1 MCRKTKGGSVDDFS
15 DVELLK
21 CGAHHIPVKKAI
33 IENIPHHDIA
43 RIGKIINDVLKSKG
57 ISYARFARM
66 INCHRTT
73 IYNIVNSNSID
84 VERLVRISKALD
96 HDFLQYY
103 YPKNI
108 DQLTINLPDEQIAR
122 LRDCEITSVSIE
134 IKTRNKKG

>member
-1 MCRKTKGGSVDDFS
+1 MKNPS
-15 DVELLK
+15 
-21 CGAHHIPVKKAI
+21 AHV
-33 IENIPHHDIA
+33 N
-43 RIGKIINDVLKSKG
+43 IGKIINDVLKSKG
-57 ISYARFARM
+57 ISYAQFARM

-84 VERLVRISKALD
+84 VERLVRISKALE

>member
-1 MCRKTKGGSVDDFS
+1 M
-15 DVELLK
+15 
-21 CGAHHIPVKKAI
+21 
-33 IENIPHHDIA
+33 N
-43 RIGKIINDVLKSKG
+43 IGKIINDVLKSKG

-84 VERLVRISKALD
+84 IERLVKISKALD

-103 YPKNI
+103 YPK
-108 DQLTINLPDEQIAR
+108 DSGQLTIDLPGEQIAR

-134 IKTRNKKG
+134 IKTRSKKG